1 MSDKVKQKGAYF
13 TATNLKTANDG
24 LPVYKKNGVST
35 YYKKLASG
43 ELVTMVLNMKVKNA
57 SGAVMKLAAYK
68 KKTATPKAPKPA
80 APKPAPAAPK
90 PAPAAGPKTPPG
102 FTKTNLKWDIGL
114 GANDIYKKNSNGT
127 YWHKKYNGT
136 LVTFP
141 IEFEVTKP
149 DGTLVQ
155 LKSLIS
161 PKPPSGYTET
171 NLKYGANNVG
181 FKKIYLKNGKYY
193 TKLPSGAMVNLPNYT
208 QLTKPNGSKV
218 KISNLKSGAGP
229 SAPPAT
235 GFTKTNLKLKN
246 TAVGSNNS
254 IYKKNSN
261 GSLFFKGSGG
271 GGTSMWINVQPYY
284 KIIKPNGK
292 EVYAS
297 EEYPNKFLKEWKN
310 SGQVSGNGKKVYKH
324 DKTGE
329 LMVLKNGKIS
339 TTFIGKKALK
349 ALLGAGP
356 SAPPKPKAPAKAKT
370 PNVASGSGIAPVV
383 TTSLVPVIKPGPD
396 HIKAA
401 ETAYANAVKKVA
413 DKLKE
418 LQEATGGNNS
428 KNFENYK
435 AAIGN
440 MGFVHM
446 NRANTVT
453 YKATTVRGFHGA
465 MGWRSSLAKPKFTYF
480 TRQVKIKYTQYLAHQ
495 QLLFLYGKN
504 VNSFENVRMS
514 DIIDTKWLVAQD
526 KYIRSL
532 SSRQLFTMYGYSFK
546 GDSWAHAHLGNY
558 FDINRFKTDLSSL
571 GHQYF
576 AFFFQARDFY
586 KINSGNIDNDYNLTL
601 DRIKTESDENNLKAI
616 MNIFI
621 NELNE
626 IIRNAPAV
634 TRTFIVFRGQAD
646 DKYLTGVTG
655 NLYTTER
662 FCSTSVDGDVSREQF
677 SHGHTLQRI
686 TLLKG
691 SKCLLMFGST
701 KFANEL
707 EILLPRGSTY
717 QIVKKR
723 TNVVSNRSTNF
734 FHPNVNP
741 KKVKNLVD
749 IVLIGSVEKA
759 PPVEAVPVTVI
770 PQTNVQIMQNIVK
783 KLPGWS
789 LMKVT
794 GLLGKGGYGA
804 VYQASDPNFDNV
816 AIKIQKK
823 SNNSNAE
830 VKALKKLRAAKMAP
844 TYLNNNNIKATNNM
858 KKLVPRNLEVGNNVS
873 VLASQMIRGSPLK
886 KWYTGAPIPQ
896 NIKNKLANSISKMHN
911 SGVIHGNLHRNNI
924 IIGNNGKA
932 YVIDFGKS
940 LVTNKSFKS
949 LNEANNYLKR
959 LTGKTKVSHSKTSW
973 YSNNKR
979 THFLDGNFMR
989 RLK

>member
-1 MSDKVKQKGAYF
+1 MAISGF
-13 TATNLKTANDG
+13 MTEL
-24 LPVYKKNGVST
+24 LST
-35 YYKKLASG
+35 T
-43 ELVTMVLNMKVKNA
+43 V
-57 SGAVMKLAAYK
+57 
-68 KKTATPKAPKPA
+68 
-80 APKPAPAAPK
+80 
-90 PAPAAGPKTPPG
+90 
-102 FTKTNLKWDIGL
+102 
-114 GANDIYKKNSNGT
+114 
-127 YWHKKYNGT
+127 
-136 LVTFP
+136 
-141 IEFEVTKP
+141 
-149 DGTLVQ
+149 
-155 LKSLIS
+155 
-161 PKPPSGYTET
+161 
-171 NLKYGANNVG
+171 
-181 FKKIYLKNGKYY
+181 
-193 TKLPSGAMVNLPNYT
+193 
-208 QLTKPNGSKV
+208 LTKPNGSKV
-218 KISNLKSGAGP
+218 KVADLKSGAGP
-229 SAPPAT
+229 SAPPAPPAPPAAKSN
-235 GFTKTNLKLKN
+235 GYTKTNLKLKSAAPGAN
-246 TAVGSNNS
+246 DA

-261 GSLFFKGSGG
+261 GTFHFKSTWFGG
-271 GGTSMWINVQPYY
+271 APTMIEVSPYY
-284 KIIKPNGK
+284 TIIKPNGK
-292 EVYAS
+292 EVFAA
-297 EEYPNKFLKEWKN
+297 EEYPDQVLTEWKN
-310 SGQVSGNGKKVYKH
+310 SGHKSGNGKKVYKH
-324 DKTGE
+324 MKTGE

-356 SAPPKPKAPAKAKT
+356 SAPPKAKAPAKAKT

-453 YKATTVRGFHGA
+453 YKATTVKGFHGA

-586 KINSGNIDNDYNLTL
+586 KINSGKIDNDYNLTL
-601 DRIKTESDENNLKAI
+601 DRVKTETDVNNLKAI

-844 TYLNNNNIKATNNM
+844 TYLNNKNIKATNNM

-873 VLASQMIRGSPLK
+873 VLASQMIRGSALK

-911 SGVIHGNLHRNNI
+911 NGVIHGNLHRNNI

-949 LNEANNYLKR
+949 LNEANNYLKK

>member
-13 TATNLKTANDG
+13 TATNLKTANDA

-43 ELVTMVLNMKVKNA
+43 ELVSMVLNMKVKNA

-80 APKPAPAAPK
+80 SVAPK
-90 PAPAAGPKTPPG
+90 PAPAAGPKTP
-102 FTKTNLKWDIGL
+102 N
-114 GANDIYKKNSNGT
+114 
-127 YWHKKYNGT
+127 
-136 LVTFP
+136 
-141 IEFEVTKP
+141 
-149 DGTLVQ
+149 
-155 LKSLIS
+155 
-161 PKPPSGYTET
+161 GYTVT

-193 TKLPSGAMVNLPNYT
+193 TKLPSGTMVNLPNYT

-218 KISNLKSGAGP
+218 KISNLAKASGP
-229 SAPPAT
+229 SVPSAAKSN
-235 GFTKTNLKLKN
+235 GYTKTNLKLKHAAPGAN
-246 TAVGSNNS
+246 DA

-261 GSLFFKGSGG
+261 GTLYFKSGG
-271 GGTSMWINVQPYY
+271 GAAKIMLEIFPYY
-284 KIIKPNGK
+284 TIIKPNGK
-292 EVYAS
+292 EVFAA
-297 EEYPNKFLKEWKN
+297 EEYPDQVLKEWKN
-310 SGQVSGNGKKVYKH
+310 SGHKSGNGKKVYKH
-324 DKTGE
+324 VKTGE
-329 LMVLKNGKIS
+329 LMVLKNGRIS

-349 ALLGAGP
+349 AMLGTAGP
-356 SAPPKPKAPAKAKT
+356 SAPPKAKA

-453 YKATTVRGFHGA
+453 YKATTVKGFHGA
-465 MGWRSSLAKPKFTYF
+465 MGWRSSLAKPKFTFF
-480 TRQVKIKYTQYLAHQ
+480 TRQVKVKYTQYLAHQ

-526 KYIRSL
+526 KYIRTL

-546 GDSWAHAHLGNY
+546 GDSWAHSHLGNY
-558 FDINRFKTDLSSL
+558 FDINRFKTDLGNL

-601 DRIKTESDENNLKAI
+601 DRVKTESDVNNLKAI

-634 TRTFIVFRGQAD
+634 TRTFIVFRGQGD

-677 SHGHTLQRI
+677 SGGHTLQRI

-691 SKCLLMFGST
+691 SKCLLMFGET

-723 TNVVSNRSTNF
+723 TNVVSHRSTNF
-734 FHPNVNP
+734 FHPNVTP
-741 KKVKNLVD
+741 KMVKNLVD
-749 IVLIGSVEKA
+749 IVLIGTVEKA

-770 PQTNVQIMQNIVK
+770 PQTNVQIMQSIVK

-844 TYLNNNNIKATNNM
+844 TYLNNHNIKATNNI
-858 KKLVPRNLEVGNNVS
+858 KKLVPRNLNVGNNVS
-873 VLASQMIRGSPLK
+873 VLASQMIRGSALK

-911 SGVIHGNLHRNNI
+911 NGVIHGNLHRNNI

-940 LVTNKSFKS
+940 LVTNKSFKT
-949 LNEANNYLKR
+949 LNEANNYLKK